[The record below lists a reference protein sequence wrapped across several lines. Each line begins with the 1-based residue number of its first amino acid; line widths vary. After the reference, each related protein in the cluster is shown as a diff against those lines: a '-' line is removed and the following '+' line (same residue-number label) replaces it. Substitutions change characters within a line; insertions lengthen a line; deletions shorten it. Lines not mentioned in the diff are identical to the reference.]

1 MIIWSDWYSN
11 MIAYCMLV
19 IQRITNK
26 DMVQVRSRSKTQADL
41 RRPGH
46 AGCDLTAGED
56 AAGLVAVPK
65 PVADRVRTA
74 DDGGHE
80 QEYARHNS
88 HADLLRERIDGRVG
102 Q

>member
-1 MIIWSDWYSN
+1 
-11 MIAYCMLV
+11 ML
-19 IQRITNK
+19 QGW
-26 DMVQVRSRSKTQADL
+26 L
-41 RRPGH
+41 RCR
-46 AGCDLTAGED
+46 
-56 AAGLVAVPK
+56 K

-88 HADLLRERIDGRVG
+88 HADLLCERIDEGVG